1 MNCHWVC
8 TNAPIPRPTSYIV
21 SFSIVCRSL
30 RFLSLIPC
38 SHAPPRMIMK
48 TRRWEYR
55 GRSCRR
61 PTIPTI
67 MSPVSFIFFISPC
80 VLFYLW
86 TTTHIH
92 THSPHDTFLA
102 RLFVHFSKM
111 LSKTGN
117 NKKKGKKR
125 TPNSSRSVPICW
137 LHSPPLLN
145 LIAQPVRDIFF
156 GIFIKYILSSF
167 DICDFFY
174 SFSLLTN
181 SAFSFINSFAS

>member
-92 THSPHDTFLA
+92 THSPQDTFFV
-102 RLFVHFSKM
+102 RLFVHFLKM

-125 TPNSSRSVPICW
+125 KEPPTVLDQFPSADFTP
-137 LHSPPLLN
+137 PP
-145 LIAQPVRDIFF
+145 PP
-156 GIFIKYILSSF
+156 
-167 DICDFFY
+167 
-174 SFSLLTN
+174 
-181 SAFSFINSFAS
+181 